1 MIYRINISDQATSD
15 LMGIYDYIFLCL
27 KSPINAKI
35 LLDKIESGI
44 MGLKKMPNRF
54 KGYNTEPWK
63 SRGLH
68 LMPID
73 NFCVFYIVNNEK
85 AEVTVMRVMYGGRN
99 IDKHLERWTN
109 N

>member
-15 LMGIYDYIFLCL
+15 LMGIYDYIFFCL
-27 KSPINAKI
+27 KSPINAKR

-44 MGLKKMPNRF
+44 MELKKMPNRF

-68 LMPID
+68 IMPID
-73 NFCVFYIVNNEK
+73 NSSIEFQ
-85 AEVTVMRVMYGGRN
+85 
-99 IDKHLERWTN
+99 IDK
-109 N
+109 